1 MRVRFLWLLLFAP
14 VLCFGQNEVKSNAP
28 EFFLFLAVI
37 LFVPLLFFAG
47 SYFLKKKN
55 GKKKRWFSKGKLEVR
70 LTGNKRYRPDALTLT
85 VRNNQ
90 SDAVDLEAPVLIFRK
105 LWSIR
110 QFKLKGI
117 NRAEIYPLLLESG
130 KTHELQ
136 LKLDVF
142 HKHDPTLRSY
152 YWAMVRIKNTTGR
165 NYSTNYITLRKSL
178 IS

>member
-1 MRVRFLWLLLFAP
+1 MRARIFWLIFFAP
-14 VLCFGQNEVKSNAP
+14 ALCFGQNEVKSNAP

-37 LFVPLLFFAG
+37 LIVPLLFFAG
-47 SYFLKKKN
+47 TYFRKKKN
-55 GKKKRWFSKGKLEVR
+55 GRSRTWFSKGNLEIR
-70 LTGNKRYRPDALTLT
+70 LTGNKRYRPDTLTLT

-90 SDAVDLEAPVLIFRK
+90 SNAVDLEAPILIIRK

-110 QFKLKGI
+110 RFKLKGI
-117 NRAEIYPLLLESG
+117 NRAEIYPLFLDSG

-152 YWAMVRIKNTTGR
+152 YWAMIRIKNTTGR
-165 NYSTNYITLRKSL
+165 VYTTNYITLRKSL